1 MAVTTLTVLA
11 ISASAL
17 AVGIPAAEAASKHP
31 GKPACNKVLASMKG
45 PKYDGARSSCEAR
58 ILWESIDV
66 AARGAAKQPDDAS
79 RVRVNAKYF
88 WALQGPLIQQGDGN
102 HDGGSYYAPR
112 ASSSVDSRA
121 YLIILRDYV
130 ALNSRN
136 YRHMKSSVMLLN
148 AIDTVESGKSL
159 AKKLP
164 SATRNVVKR
173 GLQTSNSNL
182 VLGVVQAASIP
193 MVKASY
199 LEDSR
204 NELIGAF
211 N

>member
-1 MAVTTLTVLA
+1 
-11 ISASAL
+11 
-17 AVGIPAAEAASKHP
+17 
-31 GKPACNKVLASMKG
+31 
-45 PKYDGARSSCEAR
+45 
-58 ILWESIDV
+58 
-66 AARGAAKQPDDAS
+66 
-79 RVRVNAKYF
+79 
-88 WALQGPLIQQGDGN
+88 
-102 HDGGSYYAPR
+102 
-112 ASSSVDSRA
+112 
-121 YLIILRDYV
+121 
-130 ALNSRN
+130 
-136 YRHMKSSVMLLN
+136 MKSSVMLLN